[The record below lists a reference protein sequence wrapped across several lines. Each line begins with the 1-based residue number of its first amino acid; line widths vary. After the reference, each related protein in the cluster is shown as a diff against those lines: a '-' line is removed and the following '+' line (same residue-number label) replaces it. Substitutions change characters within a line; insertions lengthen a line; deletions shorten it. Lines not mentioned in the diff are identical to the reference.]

1 LVKNKEIFVHVY
13 FLIITL
19 FISAQKHRLFIIAD
33 EVYQENVYL
42 PDLKFFSFKKVLMD
56 LGSPF
61 NQMEIGMNSYYKNLF
76 LIPFFFYLASFHSAS
91 KGWHGE

>member
-1 LVKNKEIFVHVY
+1 M
-13 FLIITL
+13 L
-19 FISAQKHRLFIIAD
+19 FNLAHKHRLFIIAD

-61 NQMEIGMNSYYKNLF
+61 NQMEMGMDSYSKLLFQIIFVVFKYSFISFSIERLARRVSLIKRNSYF
-76 LIPFFFYLASFHSAS
+76 
-91 KGWHGE
+91 